1 MRSRTPV
8 SAPVHAAA
16 GSDATPLELIGS
28 QQLVVERGAL
38 ADTLRLYGGDG
49 RLTLTVRVTPDGPV
63 LLVEGGGLAI
73 RAEGAL
79 AIDAQ
84 HVAIRGRE
92 GVVVQSGADLC
103 VGAAG
108 SLDLTARRQQLTA
121 RGGDVRVY
129 ASDDVVLDGERV
141 RMNC

>member
-1 MRSRTPV
+1 MPTRPPAV
-8 SAPVHAAA
+8 QPAVAAEPDA
-16 GSDATPLELIGS
+16 GLVELIGS
-28 QQLVVERGAL
+28 QRLVVERGPG

-49 RLTLTVRVTPDGPV
+49 RLTLTVRVTPEGPV
-63 LLVEGGGLAI
+63 LMVEGGGLAI

-92 GVVVQSGADLC
+92 GVVVQTGGDLC

-108 SLDLTARRQQLTA
+108 SLDVSAQRQQLTA
-121 RGGDVRVY
+121 THGDVRVY